1 MLVKAKWNVKDA
13 AGWHYTGEVFHTE
26 DDLGAAVEVLDAP
39 KPVAVKAEPENAPEG
54 APEAKQKASRRKKPA
69 E

>member
-13 AGWHYTGEVFHTE
+13 AGWHSTGEVFHTE
-26 DDLGAAVEVLDAP
+26 EDLGEAVEVLDAP
-39 KPVAVKAEPENAPEG
+39 KEAPSKAEPEKTPEG
-54 APEAKQKASRRKKPA
+54 TAEAKPKASRRKKTA